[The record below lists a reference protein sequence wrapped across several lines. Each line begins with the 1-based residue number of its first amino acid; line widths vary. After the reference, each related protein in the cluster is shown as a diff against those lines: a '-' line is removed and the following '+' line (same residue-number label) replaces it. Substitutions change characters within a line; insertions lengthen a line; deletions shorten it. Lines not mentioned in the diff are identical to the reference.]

1 MRVAAYNTARGRPW
15 MFGRGCVQQGGES
28 VAAEG
33 EDSLAA
39 AEGRNGG
46 RGERRGGGG
55 KERERGER
63 RGGRCARRVGEC
75 GRVRVSRGGRVKN
88 DRALEFWAARAAV
101 SACEIG
107 PKNFGPVYF
116 QKAKLQIFLHF
127 GPKFRELNKALVC
140 GDPNLNGGQVSL
152 SCGPRNQCLT
162 RQPADATCL
171 DNNDQR

>member
-1 MRVAAYNTARGRPW
+1 MVRKEQARRVHEKGGSTGGARTRRRRAGLGFVRVAASNTARGRPW

-75 GRVRVSRGGRVKN
+75 GRVRVSRGARVKN
-88 DRALEFWAARAAV
+88 DRALELG
-101 SACEIG
+101 C
-107 PKNFGPVYF
+107 
-116 QKAKLQIFLHF
+116 
-127 GPKFRELNKALVC
+127 
-140 GDPNLNGGQVSL
+140 
-152 SCGPRNQCLT
+152 
-162 RQPADATCL
+162 
-171 DNNDQR
+171 

>member
-1 MRVAAYNTARGRPW
+1 MDLEGGPRLCGA
-15 MFGRGCVQQGGES
+15 GRGERRG
-28 VAAEG
+28 
-33 EDSLAA
+33 
-39 AEGRNGG
+39 GG

-75 GRVRVSRGGRVKN
+75 GRGELGFDAAAGYKY

-116 QKAKLQIFLHF
+116 QKAKLQIFLDF
-127 GPKFRELNKALVC
+127 GPKFREVNKAIVE
-140 GDPNLNGGQVSL
+140 GVM
-152 SCGPRNQCLT
+152 
-162 RQPADATCL
+162 
-171 DNNDQR
+171 